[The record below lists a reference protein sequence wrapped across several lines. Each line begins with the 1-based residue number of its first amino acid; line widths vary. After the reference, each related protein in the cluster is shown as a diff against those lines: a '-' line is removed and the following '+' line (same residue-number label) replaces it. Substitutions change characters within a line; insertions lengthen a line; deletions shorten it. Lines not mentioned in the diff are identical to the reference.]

1 MRMVFK
7 PEPNSIVDICF
18 INIVND
24 ASWLNKGIVREMEMA
39 IEVFSSKPKYDY
51 KQMKELSQNL
61 HRTNLILVDDIE
73 QQLTKLGKELK
84 YLLKREHQL
93 RDLNETIFEKLTF
106 FALLFLVILSISQ
119 IVVFISLRRF
129 FAKIFQ

>member
-1 MRMVFK
+1 
-7 PEPNSIVDICF
+7 
-18 INIVND
+18 
-24 ASWLNKGIVREMEMA
+24 
-39 IEVFSSKPKYDY
+39 
-51 KQMKELSQNL
+51 MKELSQNL